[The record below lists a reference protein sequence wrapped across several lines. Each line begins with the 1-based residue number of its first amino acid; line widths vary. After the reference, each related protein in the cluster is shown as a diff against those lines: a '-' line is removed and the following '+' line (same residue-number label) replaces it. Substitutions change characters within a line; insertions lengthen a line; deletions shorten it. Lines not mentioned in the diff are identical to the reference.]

1 MFDLDPPTL
10 LLAAAVSAGAVLAMA
25 ALWVVRRRAAAGS
38 DPVAVGRERARRAR
52 ELGWA
57 YDETA
62 AAGTVFTLRGESDGV
77 KWKVRFRTDAAQPG
91 KRPTLTWASRTVQG
105 AATELRLIGRARYE
119 QSKAHF
125 EPVIERL
132 SSLILSPRDVAV
144 AQARADF
151 VERTLPA
158 EVGTRAFRERFVV
171 IARNDRL
178 ARALIDPKVEGL
190 LTTWGGR
197 PDARP
202 EEVLSVWLDWLG
214 LRVDVNASWASM
226 RDIEHLVS
234 LGLAVARGY
243 RRHAAAP
250 GVTRWMPSR
259 PGHAT

>member
-1 MFDLDPPTL
+1 MLDLDSPTM
-10 LLAAAVSAGAVLAMA
+10 LLAATAFAAAVLAMA
-25 ALWVVRRRAAAGS
+25 AVWVVRRASAAS
-38 DPVAVGRERARRAR
+38 DPVATGRERARRAR

-62 AAGTVFTLRGESDGV
+62 AAGTVFTLRGENDGV
-77 KWKVRFRTDAAQPG
+77 NWKVRFRTDAAQPD
-91 KRPTLTWASRTVQG
+91 KRPTLTWASRSVQG

-132 SSLILSPRDVAV
+132 SSLNLSPRDVAV

-158 EVGTRAFRERFVV
+158 EVGTSAFRERFVV

-190 LTTWGGR
+190 LTKWGGR

-226 RDIEHLVS
+226 RDIEHLVA
-234 LGLAVARGY
+234 LGLAVARSY